1 MKRTLSYV
9 ASLHRFRDKAALHI
23 RGASSTLYL
32 TATEARQLSAALN
45 ECAENIGDVKFSDS
59 SFGTHDIL
67 PSAAFYESDATG
79 MTRQSELDESNK
91 RILES

>member
-1 MKRTLSYV
+1 MKRTPSYV
-9 ASLHRFRDKAALHI
+9 ASLHRFRNKAALHI

-32 TATEARQLSAALN
+32 TATEAWQLAEALK
-45 ECAENIGDVKFSDS
+45 ECSISIQESDFVDS
-59 SFGTHDIL
+59 SFPTHNIL